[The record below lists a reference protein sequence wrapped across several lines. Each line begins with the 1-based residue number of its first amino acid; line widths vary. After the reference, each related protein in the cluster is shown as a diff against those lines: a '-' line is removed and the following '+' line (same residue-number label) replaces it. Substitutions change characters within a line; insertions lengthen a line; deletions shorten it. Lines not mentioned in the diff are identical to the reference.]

1 MEHLESTDT
10 ICALSTAPGMGAIA
24 IIRVSGSQSFSIVE
38 SVFSKKLADKTS
50 HTAHFGRI
58 VDDTDIVDEVLVT
71 IFRNPASFTGE
82 DSVEV
87 ACHGSVYIQKSIL
100 ELLIKNGARL
110 AKPGEFSMRAFMN
123 GKMDLSQTEAIADLI
138 SSTSKSQHNVAIN
151 QMRGGFSEDLKTLRQ
166 KLMDFASLVELELDF
181 SEEDVEFADRSQLEN
196 LVTEIKIA
204 IQQLIASF
212 KLGNVIKNGV
222 PVAIVGTPNSGKST
236 LLNAI
241 LNEDKAIVSNIAGTT
256 RDVIEDEIIIGDISY
271 RFIDTAG
278 IRSTEDE
285 IESIGIKKAFE
296 QVKKADIVLL
306 MIDLVDTTSEQII
319 KNINHFK
326 GSNIQSYQTLI
337 PVFNKIDQVD
347 LNDFKDLEGKGVFL
361 AAKFKTNQKDL
372 ENALEEAVG
381 SIRVEDQTIV
391 TNTRHFEALTNAGEA
406 LTRVEEGLINQIP
419 GDLLA
424 MDIRQTLH
432 HLGEITGNVSNDE
445 LLGNIFANF
454 CIGK

>member
-196 LVTEIKIA
+196 LVTEINIA

>member
-1 MEHLESTDT
+1 MSHLESTDT

-24 IIRVSGSQSFSIVE
+24 IIRVSGAKAFPVVSAI
-38 SVFSKKLADKTS
+38 FSKKISDKLS

-58 VDDTDIVDEVLVT
+58 MDGDEIVDEVLVT
-71 IFRNPASFTGE
+71 IFKNPASFTGE
-82 DSVEV
+82 DSIEI
-87 ACHGSVYIQKSIL
+87 ACHGSVYIQQRVL
-100 ELLIKNGARL
+100 ELLLQNGARM

-123 GKMDLSQTEAIADLI
+123 GKMDLSQTEAVADLI
-138 SSTSKSQHNVAIN
+138 SSTSKAQHHVAIN
-151 QMRGGFSEDLKTLRQ
+151 QMRGGFSNDLKALRQ

-181 SEEDVEFADRSQLEN
+181 SEEDVEFADRSQLET
-196 LVTEIKIA
+196 LVQEIKIA
-204 IQQLIASF
+204 ILHLIDSF

-236 LLNAI
+236 LLNTI
-241 LNEDKAIVSNIAGTT
+241 LNEDKAIVSDIAGTT
-256 RDVIEDEIIIGDISY
+256 RDVIEDEIIIGDITY

-278 IRSTEDE
+278 IRSTTDA
-285 IESIGIKKAFE
+285 IESLGIKKAFE
-296 QVKKADIVLL
+296 QVKKADIILL
-306 MIDLVDTTSEQII
+306 MIDLVDATSEQITA
-319 KNINHFK
+319 NINHFK

-337 PVFNKIDQVD
+337 PIFNKIDQVD
-347 LNDFKDLEGKGVFL
+347 LKDFKDLEGKGVFL

-372 ENALEEAVG
+372 ELALEKAVG
-381 SIRVEDQTIV
+381 TIKVEDQTIV
-391 TNTRHFEALTNAGEA
+391 TNIRHFEALSKANEA
-406 LTRVEEGLINQIP
+406 LARVEQGLSDQIP